1 MILRPVRSA
10 YGTQF
15 IPHVLQ
21 SHTAHSKSID
31 IVYLLLLT
39 PSKQIQSKIK
49 SKIPSCLKLLF
60 PSPLETSPL
69 KVQIQV
75 LGNLKP

>member
-49 SKIPSCLKLLF
+49 SKIPSCYKTVVSVSARNF
-60 PSPLETSPL
+60 AVKSTNPSAW
-69 KVQIQV
+69 
-75 LGNLKP
+75 